1 MTNFGQTYQTQRA
14 NAPARLNYLLS
25 ERNGT
30 NHPQPIRLAGAT
42 KIKALR
48 RAAKRMWAAN
58 DTNWKRGLLS
68 DEEHEHFEQVITAE
82 LQAAIA
88 PIHAQSMRETF
99 GIEVQP

>member
-14 NAPARLNYLLS
+14 NAPARINYLLS

-30 NHPQPIRLAGAT
+30 NYAQPIRLAGAT

-68 DEEHEHFEQVITAE
+68 DEEHARFESLITAE
-82 LQAAIA
+82 LQSAIA